1 MGEWTM
7 QEMMNLVEGY
17 VDLMKKAERGDAT
30 EAQCSEIWETIRR
43 MAEGWE
49 VIARQC
55 HAFWEEVSTWRD
67 AFVRKNGLAYSSEH
81 KAIVRMDTE
90 KPYLPPREFPPV
102 WTSALDL
109 EREKWAQI
117 CDGFDAV
124 NPHIGQAA
132 EVAKLLRSNVKLR
145 GGRRRLFCAGPVE

>member
-17 VDLMKKAERGDAT
+17 ADLMKKAERGDAT
-30 EAQCSEIWETIRR
+30 EAQCSEIWEAIRR
-43 MAEGWE
+43 IAESWE
-49 VIARQC
+49 ISARQC
-55 HAFWEEVSTWRD
+55 QALWEEASTWRG

-90 KPYLPPREFPPV
+90 KPASEI
-102 WTSALDL
+102 DL
-109 EREKWAQI
+109 EREKWAHI

-124 NPHIGQAA
+124 GPHIGQAA
-132 EVAKLLRSNVKLR
+132 AVAKLLRSNGEVKAAPGLP
-145 GGRRRLFCAGPVE
+145 GVEP

>member
-1 MGEWTM
+1 MGECTM

-17 VDLMKKAERGDAT
+17 AALMKQAERGDAT
-30 EAQCSEIWETIRR
+30 EEQCDEIWESIRR
-43 MAEGWE
+43 IAESWE
-49 VIARQC
+49 ISARQC
-55 HAFWEEVSTWRD
+55 QEFWEEATTWRG

-90 KPYLPPREFPPV
+90 KPYLPPKEFPPV

-117 CDGFDAV
+117 CDEFDAD

-132 EVAKLLRSNVKLR
+132 EVAKLLRSNAKLT
-145 GGRRRLFCAGPVE
+145 GAAHEAAPVD